1 MPFLPP
7 RAPTFLPGTLLPHG
21 LSGSHCEPPSTLQL
35 GCHPLQEVF
44 PDLIRQDPSPSPCWC
59 LKQYLTRRRHFS
71 PVNVLNCLRPQSI
84 ITCFNNLIINP
95 VGFPGG
101 GSGNEPACQ
110 FCRHRRHRFRPWR
123 RKTPWRRTQQPPP
136 VFLPGQSH
144 GQRSLVGCSP
154 QGHKESDTTEAIQH
168 AQNPILIHEN
178 Y

>member
-71 PVNVLNCLRPQSI
+71 PVNMLNCLRPQSI

-95 VGFPGG
+95 VASQVAAVVMNLPANSADTGDTGSVPGG
-101 GSGNEPACQ
+101 GRRPGGGHSSPLQCSCLENPMARGAWWAAV
-110 FCRHRRHRFRPWR
+110 HRVTKSRTRLKRFSTH
-123 RKTPWRRTQQPPP
+123 KTQ
-136 VFLPGQSH
+136 
-144 GQRSLVGCSP
+144 
-154 QGHKESDTTEAIQH
+154 
-168 AQNPILIHEN
+168 